1 MTEHTELIKSQRI
14 EGKERQGP
22 KISIEIFYV
31 RHETREDIESLTRL
45 FNKADIYIPEAFRWT
60 PQVLQ
65 GFQDVSKGI
74 KRPKEI
80 LSRFEEPSEWKLAL
94 LEMIYKSQKP
104 IIFIDVPMGH
114 EIAKQVLSSQ
124 GLPEYRGD
132 FRSFI
137 EFMKVYFKE
146 HAESQNARQNF
157 MLATLPIKIEE
168 VLANNPRLRE
178 KDKVRV
184 LLSLGKA
191 HTHMTES
198 LEEDGYKIARVLGAE
213 PTFTLL
219 EEATRRRMSGKEVD
233 NLLAAQA
240 SIETLFLGIFGE
252 ELEEITQKISKI
264 SAFARLVA
272 SRFDFAEIESIW
284 QKWYATKRLIIGGE
298 RPYWRIRSF
307 IEERLKAKGLM
318 VPESE
323 QELDNLLEIS
333 RAPWARTKQHLGQT

>member
-1 MTEHTELIKSQRI
+1 
-14 EGKERQGP
+14 
-22 KISIEIFYV
+22 
-31 RHETREDIESLTRL
+31 
-45 FNKADIYIPEAFRWT
+45 
-60 PQVLQ
+60 
-65 GFQDVSKGI
+65 
-74 KRPKEI
+74 
-80 LSRFEEPSEWKLAL
+80 
-94 LEMIYKSQKP
+94 MIYKSQKP